1 MVQREWV
8 EKDFYKE
15 LGVASDASDS
25 EIKSVARKLMA
36 ENHPDRNPNNPVAE
50 ERYKAVG
57 EAKDVLLDKAK
68 RKEYDETRRL
78 FANGG
83 RRFNGGGGGG
93 NFGGFGGDGA
103 EFNLGDLFDAAPQTG
118 GANIG
123 DLFGGLFG
131 RGAQQPRP
139 SRPRRGNDLETET
152 ELSFLEATKG
162 VAMPLRLT
170 SPAPCTNC
178 HGSGARPGTS
188 PKVCPNCNGAGVINR
203 NQGAFGFSE
212 PCTECRGTGSII
224 EEPCDECG
232 GKGATTRTRTINV
245 RIPPGVEDGQRIR
258 LAGQGEAGLR
268 GAPSGDLFVTVHV
281 RPDKVFGRT
290 GDDLTVTVPVSFH
303 ELALGTTLSVPTL
316 EGKVGV
322 RVPKGTSDGRI
333 LRVRGR
339 GVPKRAGGHGDLL
352 VTVKVAVPPTSKAKP
367 PRRSRPTPRPSGQ
380 AGSTR
385 GPDGPVRDEQEG
397 RRSHLPDL
405 GRRGARGHARPDAA
419 DLRPAWPGQS
429 AA

>member
-1 MVQREWV
+1 MAQREWV

-15 LGVASDASDS
+15 LGVSSDASAD
-25 EIKSVARKLMA
+25 EIKRAYRKLA
-36 ENHPDRNPNNPVAE
+36 RDLHPDTNSEPSAAE
-50 ERYKAVG
+50 RFKAVS
-57 EAKDVLLDKAK
+57 EAHSVLSDTAK

-78 FANGG
+78 FAGGG
-83 RRFNGGGGGG
+83 RGRFNGG
-93 NFGGFGGDGA
+93 NFGGFTGDGA
-103 EFNLGDLFDAAPQTG
+103 EFNLNDLFDAAGQTG

-131 RGAQQPRP
+131 RGAQPRP

-152 ELSFLEATKG
+152 ELSFMEATKG

-188 PKVCPNCNGAGVINR
+188 PKVCPNCNGSGVISR

-212 PCTECRGTGSII
+212 PCTECRGSGSII
-224 EEPCDECG
+224 EHPCQECQG
-232 GKGATTRTRTINV
+232 TGVTTRTRTINV

-268 GAPSGDLFVTVHV
+268 GAPSGDLYVTVHV
-281 RPDKVFGRT
+281 KSDKVFGRD
-290 GDDLTVTVPVSFH
+290 GDDLTVTVPVAFH

-339 GVPKRAGGHGDLL
+339 GVPKRSGGHGDLL
-352 VTVKVAVPPTSKAKP
+352 VTVKVAVPPNLEGEAQEALEAYAKAERATGFD
-367 PRRSRPTPRPSGQ
+367 PR
-380 AGSTR
+380 AGWA
-385 GPDGPVRDEQEG
+385 
-397 RRSHLPDL
+397 
-405 GRRGARGHARPDAA
+405 GA
-419 DLRPAWPGQS
+419 
-429 AA
+429 